1 MPYRGPQTARIA
13 PQFSQV
19 FDYAGETG
27 TWRQYISAATA
38 SASGVWAGVGTTQ
51 YYREQVVTGLW
62 ATPNAKEM
70 QTPGGLVMA
79 GDAAISTLHSLG
91 PQDEMVWH
99 GVTYRVE
106 GESLPVHL
114 GGRVWYRTVLRRG
127 DAG

>member
-1 MPYRGPQTARIA
+1 MPYRGPQTARIGA
-13 PQFSQV
+13 QFAQV
-19 FDYAGETG
+19 MDYAGETG
-27 TWRQYISAATA
+27 TWRQYVSAATA
-38 SASGVWAGVGTTQ
+38 SSGIWAGAGTTR
-51 YYREQVVTGLW
+51 YYREQAVTGLW

-70 QTPGGLVMA
+70 QTPGGQVVA
-79 GDAAISTLHSLG
+79 GDAMISTERPLG
-91 PQDEMVWH
+91 TQDEMVWR